1 MQKYNK
7 NFDFPLFSCNFVHM
21 KLSVIVPVYKVEATL
36 DRCVD
41 SIVRQTFTDL
51 EIILVDDGSP
61 DRCPQMCEIWATK
74 DCRIRT
80 IHKTNGGLSDA
91 RNAGLDVAT
100 GDYITFVDSDD
111 YLQTDTYKSVLPLTD
126 ACDIVEFPIY
136 RFYGSEKQSLLSFQD
151 NIYSDIAFY
160 WLKQKAYRHTYAC
173 NKIYKTTLFENIR
186 FPKGHVFED
195 AYTFPLLLQKA
206 NRIGTSSYGLY
217 FYCHNDSG
225 ITISAQGKELTDLL
239 NSHLKTMR
247 IWCDDT
253 YYMHILNIQ
262 MDVYEMTELAQQ
274 LPFRC
279 INPFVKSLSIVQR
292 FKAIMHNIV
301 GVRRMCILNKI
312 IHQWKNKF

>member
-1 MQKYNK
+1 
-7 NFDFPLFSCNFVHM
+7 M

-61 DRCPQMCEIWATK
+61 DCCPQMCEKWATK
-74 DCRIRT
+74 DTRVRT
-80 IHKTNGGLSDA
+80 IHKINGGLSDA

-111 YLQTDTYKSVLPLTD
+111 YLQTDTYESVFPLVDT
-126 ACDIVEFPIY
+126 CDIVEFPIY
-136 RFYGSEKQSLLSFQD
+136 RFYGSEKQSILSFQD
-151 NIYSDIAFY
+151 STYSDMAIY
-160 WLKQKAYRHTYAC
+160 WLKQEAYKHTYAC
-173 NKIYKTTLFENIR
+173 NKIYKAALFENIR

-206 NRIGTSSYGLY
+206 KRIGTASHGLY
-217 FYCHNDSG
+217 FYCHNNRG
-225 ITISAQGKELTDLL
+225 ITVSAQGKELTDLL
-239 NSHLKTMR
+239 NSHLNTMR

-262 MDVYEMTELAQQ
+262 MDVYEMTGLPHQ
-274 LPFRC
+274 LPFRR
-279 INPFVKSLSIVQR
+279 INPFVKGLTLTQR
-292 FKAIMHNIV
+292 IKAIIHDVI
-301 GVRRMCILNKI
+301 GVRRMCIFNKI
-312 IHQWKNKF
+312 IHQWTNKF

>member
-61 DRCPQMCEIWATK
+61 DCCPQMCEKWATK
-74 DCRIRT
+74 DSRVRT

-111 YLQTDTYKSVLPLTD
+111 YLQTDTYESVFPLVDT
-126 ACDIVEFPIY
+126 CDIVEFPIY
-136 RFYGSEKQSLLSFQD
+136 RFYGSEKQSILSFQD
-151 NIYSDIAFY
+151 NTYSDMAFY
-160 WLKQKAYRHTYAC
+160 WLKQEAYKHTYAC
-173 NKIYKTTLFENIR
+173 NKIYKAALFENIR

-206 NRIGTSSYGLY
+206 KRIGTASHGLY
-217 FYCHNDSG
+217 YYCHNNRG
-225 ITISAQGKELTDLL
+225 ITVSAQGKELTDLL
-239 NSHLKTMR
+239 NSHLNTMK

-253 YYMHILNIQ
+253 
-262 MDVYEMTELAQQ
+262 
-274 LPFRC
+274 C
-279 INPFVKSLSIVQR
+279 IYLTYRWTSMR
-292 FKAIMHNIV
+292 
-301 GVRRMCILNKI
+301 
-312 IHQWKNKF
+312 

>member
-61 DRCPQMCEIWATK
+61 DCCPQMCEKWATK
-74 DCRIRT
+74 DSRVRT

-111 YLQTDTYKSVLPLTD
+111 YLQTDTYESVFPLVDT
-126 ACDIVEFPIY
+126 CDIVEFPIY
-136 RFYGSEKQSLLSFQD
+136 RFYGSEKQSILSFQD
-151 NIYSDIAFY
+151 STYSDMAFY
-160 WLKQKAYRHTYAC
+160 WLKQEAYKHTYAC
-173 NKIYKTTLFENIR
+173 NKIYKVALFENIR

-206 NRIGTSSYGLY
+206 KRIGTASHGLY
-217 FYCHNDSG
+217 FYCHNNRG
-225 ITISAQGKELTDLL
+225 ITVSAQGKELTDLL
-239 NSHLKTMR
+239 NSHLNTMR

-262 MDVYEMTELAQQ
+262 MDVYEMTGLPHQ
-274 LPFRC
+274 LPFCR
-279 INPFVKSLSIVQR
+279 INPFVKGLTLTQR
-292 FKAIMHNIV
+292 IKAIIHDII
-301 GVRRMCILNKI
+301 GVRRMCIFNKI
-312 IHQWKNKF
+312 IHQWTNKF